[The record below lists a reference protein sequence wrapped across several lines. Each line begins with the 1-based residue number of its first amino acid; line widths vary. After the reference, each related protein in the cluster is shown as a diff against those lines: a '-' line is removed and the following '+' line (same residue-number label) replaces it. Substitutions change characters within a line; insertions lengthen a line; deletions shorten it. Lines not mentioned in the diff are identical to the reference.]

1 MCGVPGSG
9 KTTWVKQQIADS
21 NVGGVH
27 VSRDEVRFSMVKEDE
42 EYFSREN
49 EVFNAFCSKIQEA
62 LEDTNGPANIYV
74 DATHLNEKSRNK
86 TLDRLDLRNA
96 NLYAVAFDI
105 PLDICLKQ
113 NDFREGRAF
122 VPKSVIRRMHC
133 QYDLPSEGEKYKYTV
148 LTVTAKGED

>member
-9 KTTWVKQQIADS
+9 KTTWVKQQIANS
-21 NVGGVH
+21 KVGGVH

-42 EYFSREN
+42 EYFSKEN

-62 LEDTNGPANIYV
+62 LEDTDGPANIYV

-96 NLYAVAFDI
+96 NLYAVVFDI
-105 PLDICLKQ
+105 PVETCLKQ
-113 NDFREGRAF
+113 NDFRQGRAF

-133 QYDLPSEGEKYKYTV
+133 QFDIPSENEKYKYTV
-148 LTVTAKGED
+148 LTVKPREED